1 MTKKFF
7 VGDGKK
13 VGGGRE
19 GKNAKSGGGSIASP
33 ATPEG
38 SPGRRFLVGTGKK
51 MQPAVAPVPVQTIT
65 PSPDDRL
72 PGCIC
77 RFPFRVGHV
86 PDCRYFDGALFV
98 CETADLKTMQLL
110 AQAGNTTVAD
120 LEWRRH
126 GFVGDFG
133 CPDQITASDPRRRCP
148 SCPFW
153 NRTTDVP
160 FQLTYENVQ

>member
-7 VGDGKK
+7 VGTGKK
-13 VGGGRE
+13 VGGGRDD
-19 GKNAKSGGGSIASP
+19 KNAKPGAGSIASP
-33 ATPEG
+33 SEPES

-51 MQPAVAPVPVQTIT
+51 LAPASVPVPQPVT

-98 CETADLKTMQLL
+98 CETADLKTVQQLAEL
-110 AQAGNTTVAD
+110 AQCSIME

-133 CPDQITASDPRRRCP
+133 CPDAIAGDVPRRRCP
-148 SCPFW
+148 SCPYW

-160 FQLTYENVQ
+160 FQLSYENVQ